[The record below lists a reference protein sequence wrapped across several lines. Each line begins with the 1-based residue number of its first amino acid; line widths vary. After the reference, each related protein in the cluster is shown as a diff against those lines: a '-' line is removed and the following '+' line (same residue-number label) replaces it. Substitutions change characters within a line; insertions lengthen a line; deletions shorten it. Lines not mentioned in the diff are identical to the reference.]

1 MKRRYIIIIMLFVC
15 MGIVAQDRTFTVG
28 DITFKMKYVQGGTFN
43 MGAQSTDPN
52 GDNYDADASV
62 IEEPVHSVTVSS
74 FYMGEY
80 VITQALWE
88 SLMYETPNAESEN
101 VWFEGCGLGADY
113 PAYYITY
120 NDVKNFITALNSFA
134 RYTNQLT
141 EGEYFRMPTEA
152 EWEFA
157 ARGGNNSMGYKYA
170 GSNNVNDVAWYVQ
183 NSPESTQKVG
193 QKQPNELGLYDMSG
207 NVMEWCS
214 DYYGAYS
221 EEEQTNP
228 IGASYGHYRV
238 LRGGVYLRPATLCRI
253 TDRSYALENTRVT
266 YYGARLVLQSNIS
279 TDIEA
284 SSALDTDLYTKDN
297 YLYINNLPYNNS
309 ESTIIDLN
317 GKVVLKQNVNES
329 NTSINISTLPQGCYI
344 LNLNGKNYK
353 FLKQ

>member
-1 MKRRYIIIIMLFVC
+1 MKRICLVC
-15 MGIVAQDRTFTVG
+15 SLLVIVAVLNAQDRTFTVG

-43 MGAQSTDPN
+43 MGAQSTDSN

-80 VITQALWE
+80 VITQNLWE

-101 VWFEGCGLGADY
+101 VWFEGCGLGPLY

-120 NDVKNFITALNSFA
+120 TDVKNFITALNSFA
-134 RYTNQLT
+134 RHTNQLA

-152 EWEFA
+152 EWEYA
-157 ARGGNNSMGYKYA
+157 ARGGNKSMGYKYA
-170 GSNNVNDVAWYVQ
+170 GSNNVDDVAWYVQ

-193 QKQPNELGLYDMSG
+193 QKLPNELGLYDMSG

-221 EEEQTNP
+221 AAEQTNP
-228 IGASYGHYRV
+228 TGTSYGYYRV

-253 TDRSYALENTRVT
+253 ADRSYALENTRVT

-279 TDIEA
+279 TDIEEN
-284 SSALDTDLYTKDN
+284 SSTNVNIYTKDN
-297 YLYINNLPYNNS
+297 CLYINNLPTDITEATIYNQS
-309 ESTIIDLN
+309 
-317 GKVVLKQNVNES
+317 GQGVLKQNVNES
-329 NTSINISTLPQGCYI
+329 NTSINISTLPQGYYV
-344 LNLNGKNYK
+344 LNLSGKNYK